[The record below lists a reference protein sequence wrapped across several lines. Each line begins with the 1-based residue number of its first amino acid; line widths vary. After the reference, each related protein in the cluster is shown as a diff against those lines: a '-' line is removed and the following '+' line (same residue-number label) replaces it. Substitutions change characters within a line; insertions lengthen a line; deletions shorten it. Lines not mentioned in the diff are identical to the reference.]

1 MATKTKGLIM
11 DDKKNKQI
19 MFDALGIHPDDLD
32 DGGDM
37 VNELNDIYNLNSH
50 LYDDIT
56 PAKSYSNAV
65 KKLKKGIK

>member
-1 MATKTKGLIM
+1 M

-19 MFDALGIHPDDLD
+19 MFDALGIHPNDLD

-37 VNELNDIYNLNSH
+37 LNELNDIMDLNSH
-50 LYDDIT
+50 LYDHIT

>member
-1 MATKTKGLIM
+1 MINKKDKIM
-11 DDKKNKQI
+11 LDG
-19 MFDALGIHPDDLD
+19 LGIHPNDLD

-37 VNELNDIYNLNSH
+37 LNELNDIMDLNSH
-50 LYDDIT
+50 LYDHIT

>member
-1 MATKTKGLIM
+1 M

-32 DGGDM
+32 DGGYM

>member
-1 MATKTKGLIM
+1 M
-11 DDKKNKQI
+11 DDKKNRQI

-32 DGGDM
+32 DGGEM
-37 VNELNDIYNLNSH
+37 LNELNDIYNLNSH

-56 PAKSYSNAV
+56 PSKSYSNAV

>member
-1 MATKTKGLIM
+1 M

-19 MFDALGIHPDDLD
+19 MFDALGIHLDDLD

>member
-11 DDKKNKQI
+11 DDKKNRQI
-19 MFDALGIHPDDLD
+19 MVDALGIHPDDLD
-32 DGGDM
+32 DGGEM
-37 VNELNDIYNLNSH
+37 LNELNDIYNLNSH

-65 KKLKKGIK
+65 KKLKKGVK